1 MAREGTMRRAILP
14 LSVLTLLLG
23 VDAALAQDHLKVA
36 IGNRNVGETFVTE
49 LGDKA
54 GIFKK
59 HGLSLDI
66 FYTDGGGETQQAV
79 ISNSAQIGVAV
90 GFLGVLGVYAK
101 GAPVRVIGSSFTGG
115 TQMFW
120 YVPANSPIRSEKDLT
135 GRTVAYSTN
144 GASTHLAVLA
154 LQKHTG
160 VAFKPAATGNAASTY
175 TQVMSGQIDV
185 GWAGAPFGVQ
195 ALDEGKI
202 RVIMKSSDPPELNKQ
217 TVRLIIANAS
227 ELAQRRDVFVRFMRA
242 YRETLDWL
250 YTSPDAIKAY
260 SAYSG
265 MSEGAVKR
273 ALQEFLPREALDP
286 DRLSAVDAVM
296 ADAVSFKYLPAPLSK
311 AQLDELVQIPERKP
325 QASQ

>member
-1 MAREGTMRRAILP
+1 MRRLKVLP
-14 LSVLTLLLG
+14 ALLTLLLG
-23 VDAALAQDHLKVA
+23 AHAASAQDHLKVA

-59 HGLSLDI
+59 HGLALDI

-79 ISNSAQIGVAV
+79 ISDSAQIGVAV

-135 GRTVAYSTN
+135 GKTVAYSTN

-160 VAFKPAATGNAASTY
+160 VAFRPAATGNAAST
-175 TQVMSGQIDV
+175 
-185 GWAGAPFGVQ
+185 
-195 ALDEGKI
+195 
-202 RVIMKSSDPPELNKQ
+202 
-217 TVRLIIANAS
+217 
-227 ELAQRRDVFVRFMRA
+227 
-242 YRETLDWL
+242 
-250 YTSPDAIKAY
+250 
-260 SAYSG
+260 
-265 MSEGAVKR
+265 
-273 ALQEFLPREALDP
+273 
-286 DRLSAVDAVM
+286 
-296 ADAVSFKYLPAPLSK
+296 
-311 AQLDELVQIPERKP
+311 
-325 QASQ
+325 

>member
-1 MAREGTMRRAILP
+1 MRRRTALP
-14 LSVLTLLLG
+14 ALLMLLFG
-23 VDAALAQDHLKVA
+23 AHAALAQDHLKVA

-54 GIFKK
+54 GFFRKQ
-59 HGLSLDI
+59 GLALDI

-79 ISNSAQIGVAV
+79 ISDSAQIGVAV

-115 TQMFW
+115 SQMFW
-120 YVPANSPIRSEKDLT
+120 YVPANSPIRSEKDLA
-135 GRTVAYSTN
+135 GKTVAYSTN

-160 VAFKPAATGNAASTY
+160 VAFTPAATGNAASTY

-195 ALDEGKI
+195 ALEEGKI
-202 RVIMKSSDPPELNKQ
+202 RVVMKSSDPPELNKQ
-217 TVRLIIANAS
+217 TVRLIIANAT
-227 ELAQRRDVFVRFMRA
+227 ELAQRRDVFVRFMRG
-242 YRETLDWL
+242 YRETLGWL
-250 YTSPDAIKAY
+250 YTSPDAIKSY
-260 SAYSG
+260 SALSG
-265 MSEGAVKR
+265 MSEGAARR
-273 ALQEFLPREALDP
+273 ALQEFLPRDALDP
-286 DRLSAVDAVM
+286 DRLSAVDTVM
-296 ADAVSFKYLPAPLSK
+296 ADAVSFKYLPVPLSK
-311 AQLDELVQIPERKP
+311 AQLDELIQIPERKP

>member
-1 MAREGTMRRAILP
+1 MRRAILP
-14 LSVLTLLLG
+14 LGLLALLCG
-23 VDAALAQDHLKVA
+23 VPAAFAQDHLKVA

-59 HGLSLDI
+59 HGLALDI

-79 ISNSAQIGVAV
+79 ISNSAQIGV
-90 GFLGVLGVYAK
+90 
-101 GAPVRVIGSSFTGG
+101 IGSSFTGG

-120 YVPANSPIRSEKDLT
+120 YVPAGSPIQTEKDLT
-135 GRTVAYSTN
+135 GKTVAYSTN
-144 GASTHLAVLA
+144 GASTHMSVLA

-160 VAFKPAATGNAASTY
+160 VAFKPAATGNAASTF

-195 ALDEGKI
+195 ALEEGKI
-202 RVIMKSSDPPELNKQ
+202 RVVMKASDPPELNKQ
-217 TVRLIIANAS
+217 TVRLIIANAT
-227 ELAQRRDVFVRFMRA
+227 ELTQRRDAFVRFMRA

-250 YTSPDAIKAY
+250 YTSPDAPKAY

-265 MSEGAVKR
+265 MSDSAARR
-273 ALQEFLPREALDP
+273 ALQEFLPRAALDP
-286 DRLSAVDAVM
+286 DRISAIDAVM
-296 ADAVSFKYLPAPLSK
+296 ADAVTFKYLAAPLSK
-311 AQLDELVQIPERKP
+311 SQLDDLIQIPERKA

>member
-1 MAREGTMRRAILP
+1 MRACKVVP
-14 LSVLTLLLG
+14 ALL
-23 VDAALAQDHLKVA
+23 ALACIASTACAQDQLKVA

-59 HGLSLDI
+59 HGLSLDV

-79 ISNSAQIGVAV
+79 ISNSAQVGVAV

-120 YVPANSPIRSEKDLT
+120 YVPANSPIKSEKDLT
-135 GRTVAYSTN
+135 GKTVAYSTN

-195 ALDEGKI
+195 PLEEGKI
-202 RVIMKSSDPPELNKQ
+202 RVVMKSSDPPELNKQ
-217 TVRLIIANAS
+217 TVRLIIANAT
-227 ELAQRRDVFVRFMRA
+227 ELAQRRDTFVRFMRA

-250 YTSPDAIKAY
+250 YTSPDAVQAY
-260 SAYSG
+260 SAFSG
-265 MSEGAVKR
+265 MSEGAAER
-273 ALQEFLPREALDP
+273 ALQEFLPRAALEP
-286 DRLSAVDAVM
+286 DRLSAVEAVM
-296 ADAVSFKYLPAPLSK
+296 ADAVSFKYLPAPLGQ
-311 AQLDELVQIPERKP
+311 AQLDELIQIPERKP
-325 QASQ
+325 QPSQ

>member
-1 MAREGTMRRAILP
+1 MRRAILP
-14 LSVLTLLLG
+14 LSLLALLCG
-23 VDAALAQDHLKVA
+23 ATAASAQDHLKVA

-54 GIFKK
+54 GIFRK
-59 HGLSLDI
+59 HGLALDV

-120 YVPANSPIRSEKDLT
+120 YVPAGSPIQTEKDLT
-135 GRTVAYSTN
+135 GKTVAYSTN
-144 GASTHLAVLA
+144 GASTHMSVLA

-160 VAFKPAATGNAASTY
+160 VAFRLAATGNAASTY

-195 ALDEGKI
+195 ALEEGKI
-202 RVIMKSSDPPELNKQ
+202 RVVMKASDPPELNKQ

-227 ELAQRRDVFVRFMRA
+227 ELTQRHDTFVRFMRA

-250 YTSPDAIKAY
+250 YTSPDAPKAY

-265 MSEGAVKR
+265 MSESAAKR
-273 ALQEFLPREALDP
+273 ALQEFLPRAALDP
-286 DRLSAVDAVM
+286 DRISAIDAVM
-296 ADAVSFKYLPAPLSK
+296 ADAVTFKYLPAPLSK
-311 AQLDELVQIPERKP
+311 AQLDDLIQIPERKA

>member
-1 MAREGTMRRAILP
+1 MRR
-14 LSVLTLLLG
+14 LTLWLSLLALILG
-23 VDAALAQDHLKVA
+23 ALPAAAEDHLKVA

-49 LGDKA
+49 LGDRA

-59 HGLSLDI
+59 HGLALDI

-90 GFLGVLGVYAK
+90 GTLGAIGVFAK

-135 GRTVAYSTN
+135 GKTVAYSTN
-144 GASTHLAVLA
+144 GASTHLSVLA

-195 ALDEGKI
+195 ALEEGKI
-202 RVIMKSSDPPELNKQ
+202 RVVMKASDPPDLNKQ
-217 TVRLIIANAS
+217 TVRLIIANAG
-227 ELAQRRDVFVRFMRA
+227 ELAQRRDGFVRFMRA
-242 YRETLDWL
+242 YRETLEWL
-250 YTSPDAIKAY
+250 YASAEATKAY
-260 SAYSG
+260 AAYSG
-265 MSEGAVKR
+265 MTENAAKR
-273 ALQEFLPREALDP
+273 ALQEFLPRAALDP
-286 DRLSAVDAVM
+286 DRIAGLDELM
-296 ADAVSFKYLPAPLSK
+296 ADAVTFKYIAAPLTK
-311 AQLDELVQIPERKP
+311 AQLDEFIQIPERKH
-325 QASQ
+325 

>member
-1 MAREGTMRRAILP
+1 
-14 LSVLTLLLG
+14 
-23 VDAALAQDHLKVA
+23 
-36 IGNRNVGETFVTE
+36 
-49 LGDKA
+49 
-54 GIFKK
+54 
-59 HGLSLDI
+59 
-66 FYTDGGGETQQAV
+66 
-79 ISNSAQIGVAV
+79 
-90 GFLGVLGVYAK
+90 
-101 GAPVRVIGSSFTGG
+101 
-115 TQMFW
+115 MFW
-120 YVPANSPIRSEKDLT
+120 YVPAESSIKNEKDLT
-135 GRTVAYSTN
+135 GKTVAYSTN

-195 ALDEGKI
+195 ALADGKI
-202 RVIMKSSDPPELNKQ
+202 RVVMKSSDPPELNKQ
-217 TVRLIIANAS
+217 TVRLIIANAT
-227 ELAQRRDVFVRFMRA
+227 ELTQRRDTFVRFMRA

-250 YTSPDAIKAY
+250 YGSPDALHAY

-265 MSEGAVKR
+265 MSEGAVNR

-286 DRLSAVDAVM
+286 DRLSAVDSVM

-311 AQLDELVQIPERKP
+311 TQLDELIQIPERKP

>member
-1 MAREGTMRRAILP
+1 MRGVKALP
-14 LSVLTLLLG
+14 AVLTLVLG
-23 VDAALAQDHLKVA
+23 VNAASAQDHLKVA

-54 GIFKK
+54 GIFRK
-59 HGLSLDI
+59 HGLALDI

-79 ISNSAQIGVAV
+79 ISDSAQIGVAV

-115 TQMFW
+115 AQMFW
-120 YVPANSPIRSEKDLT
+120 YVPANSPIKSEKDLT
-135 GRTVAYSTN
+135 GKTVAYSTN
-144 GASTHLAVLA
+144 GASTHLSVLA

-195 ALDEGKI
+195 ALEEGKI
-202 RVIMKSSDPPELNKQ
+202 RVVMKSSDPPELNKQ

-227 ELAQRRDVFVRFMRA
+227 ELAQRRDAFVRFMRA
-242 YRETLDWL
+242 YRETLAWL

-286 DRLSAVDAVM
+286 DRLSAVDSVM